1 MKISEKPK
9 NNTQL
14 IWGAALIIVGVAVFF
29 RIPQVMPQLAQM
41 GQSATT
47 LWVVKICFYLMGVL
61 LVGGG
66 TRKVIQYRRPGQT
79 QDQQRPAGTG
89 DHESDR

>member
-1 MKISEKPK
+1 MNKTQPTKS
-9 NNTQL
+9 NLQL
-14 IWGAALIIVGVAVFF
+14 IWGAALVVVGIAVFF

-47 LWVVKICFYLMGVL
+47 IGFIRICFYLMGIL

-66 TRKVIQYRRPGQT
+66 TKKIIQHFRQQESRPEAA
-79 QDQQRPAGTG
+79 PA
-89 DHESDR
+89 DEDE